1 MVRGSEDGFT
11 FHELLAAM
19 AIAAVVVLG
28 ASLASVNLVRRQIAS
43 DNSSVAVHLAQDKIE
58 ELQARRPLMDS
69 NSCPDAGEHALSPKT
84 GVAGIFDR
92 CWRVATS
99 SLGSALKRIDVT
111 VSWRDHEAHELTFS
125 TLVFTE
131 EE

>member
-1 MVRGSEDGFT
+1 MARVSEDGFT
-11 FHELLAAM
+11 FNELLAAM
-19 AIAAVVVLG
+19 AIAVVVVMG
-28 ASLASVNLVRRQIAS
+28 YSLASVNLVRRQIAS
-43 DNSSVAVHLAQDKIE
+43 DNASVAIHLVQDKIE
-58 ELQARRPLMDS
+58 ELQARRPLIET

-92 CWRVATS
+92 CWTVATS

-111 VSWRDHEAHELTFS
+111 VSWRGHETHELTFS

-131 EE
+131 EQ